1 MPSTKDGGIWA
12 YFGKISRN
20 SALRII
26 NAIPG
31 RYPYTERPGYFLSL
45 LGEDYPGIASLFNKE
60 WQELSMAKDLQIY
73 QDIMKDLLERMKSPS
88 PKVREGAVEALAI
101 STGDSDWRPDE
112 LIRQDGIDVIAA
124 LLHDKKPHIVVSALD
139 IILAIAAA
147 GEEEALISGG
157 VIDHLDRIQDHK
169 DRVIQKKVQEALW
182 LLVPEVE
189 EVVTSKPDEDY

>member
-1 MPSTKDGGIWA
+1 
-12 YFGKISRN
+12 
-20 SALRII
+20 
-26 NAIPG
+26 
-31 RYPYTERPGYFLSL
+31 
-45 LGEDYPGIASLFNKE
+45 
-60 WQELSMAKDLQIY
+60 MAKDLQIY
-73 QDIMKDLLERMKSPS
+73 HDIMKDLLERMKSPS

-124 LLHDKKPHIVVSALD
+124 LLHDKKPHIVVAALD

-147 GEEEALISGG
+147 GEEEALISSG